1 MSMAYN
7 RLAGVLVLAL
17 AATACGS
24 PLLSLGSSLGPTL
37 VESLLPA
44 GSGERGQLVAEIV
57 EVDEVQR
64 RIRVTTDDG
73 RTGTVL
79 YDTNTMVV
87 RAQQHTTVKSLS
99 PGEQVVIQVREADGH
114 VYASRLDVQPADEPE
129 DGEEDGEEEGE
140 EEDQEE
146 EEPPQGTA
154 APTGSLARIWVSR

>member
-1 MSMAYN
+1 MAYN

-17 AATACGS
+17 TASACGI
-24 PLLSLGSSLGPTL
+24 PLLSLGSSVGPAL

-79 YDTNTMVV
+79 YDANTVVV

-114 VYASRLDVQPADEPE
+114 VYASRLDVQPAAEAE
-129 DGEEDGEEEGE
+129 DGEAEDGEEEEG
-140 EEDQEE
+140 
-146 EEPPQGTA
+146 PPQGMA
-154 APTGSLARIWVSR
+154 APTGSLARIWVTR

>member
-7 RLAGVLVLAL
+7 RLAGLLVLAL
-17 AATACGS
+17 TATACGV
-24 PLLSLGSSLGPTL
+24 PLLSLGSSVGPAL

-79 YDTNTMVV
+79 YDTNTVVV
-87 RAQQHTTVKSLS
+87 RAQQHSTVKSLS

-114 VYASRLDVQPADEPE
+114 VYASRLDVQPADEAE
-129 DGEEDGEEEGE
+129 DAEEEE
-140 EEDQEE
+140 QDE
-146 EEPPQGTA
+146 EEPPHGTV
-154 APTGSLARIWVSR
+154 APTGSLARIWVTR

>member
-1 MSMAYN
+1 MAYN

-17 AATACGS
+17 TASACGI
-24 PLLSLGSSLGPTL
+24 PLLSLGSSVGPAL

-79 YDTNTMVV
+79 YDTNTVV
-87 RAQQHTTVKSLS
+87 LRAQQHSTVKSLS
-99 PGEQVVIQVREADGH
+99 PGEHVVIQVREADGH
-114 VYASRLDVQPADEPE
+114 VYASRLDVQPADEAE
-129 DGEEDGEEEGE
+129 DGEQEEEE
-140 EEDQEE
+140 EEEE
-146 EEPPQGTA
+146 EEPPQGTV
-154 APTGSLARIWVSR
+154 APTGSLARTWVTR